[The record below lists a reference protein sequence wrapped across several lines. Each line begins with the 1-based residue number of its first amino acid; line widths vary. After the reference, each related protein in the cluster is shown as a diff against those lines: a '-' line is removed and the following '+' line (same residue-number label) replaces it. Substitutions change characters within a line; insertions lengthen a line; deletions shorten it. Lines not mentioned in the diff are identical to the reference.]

1 MSGWDVKQTV
11 SGSEPFKVYENE
23 LKPCPFCGKTE
34 SLIVGTDEEFGEVG
48 CGEYYQVCC
57 SAYQDFSTNRNDG
70 GCGASSGYA
79 FTREEAIEKWN
90 RRAE

>member
-1 MSGWDVKQTV
+1 MSD
-11 SGSEPFKVYENE
+11 E
-23 LKPCPFCGKTE
+23 LKPCPHCGKTE

-48 CGEYYQVCC
+48 FGEYYQVCC
-57 SAYQDFSTNRNDG
+57 SAYMDFSSGRNDG

-79 FTREEAIEKWN
+79 ATREEAIEKWN